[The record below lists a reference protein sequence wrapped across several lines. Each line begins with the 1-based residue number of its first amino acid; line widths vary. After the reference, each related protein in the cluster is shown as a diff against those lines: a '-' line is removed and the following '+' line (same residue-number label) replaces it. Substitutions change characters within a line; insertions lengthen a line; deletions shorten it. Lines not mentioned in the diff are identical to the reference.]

1 MFEMDLSGLNH
12 SPTLSE
18 KAGSWSWALWGPENI
33 TDSNNELCGLV
44 EDKEIAARAVAF
56 VVNSTRKGIVPLCAD
71 VANLL
76 RSKQSLEKKIRL
88 LKRENDVL
96 RSSASLS
103 FRPSDS
109 TSPTPASLSS
119 HNSYTENCIKAL
131 QEAQDRYNRSS
142 SRCSNCSSSL
152 SYSPKID
159 KSQDHVSGMQHSPA
173 SSRESGKQGSS
184 KSIHSLQSSFR
195 EVSEILQKG
204 GVQFS
209 TNVPRKKV
217 DETVDEAICMDN
229 EISISND
236 IPSQVRTS
244 QSLNIGDGTVNDG
257 SRGSCDSVQKG
268 NSFETRVDVHICD
281 NKDDDNKFEEI
292 NNEQFNF
299 HIENE
304 ITKQIKLAS
313 ETRTS
318 KRTSVEAEANVR
330 QGKSEH
336 LEPLNKDHS
345 KTDKSNGDGKSE
357 AGKDI
362 ISSRRRSLPEV
373 VCTPNPAAYKVNAK
387 ISKQTQCSLLYQPK
401 GTLEDQFIK
410 TVKTNTKLSE
420 ELSHAR
426 KEIDILRQRLKLLE
440 DGKHQRGY
448 NDDDVYAVNNDDDKN
463 LEDNGYYTS
472 SNKTTRQSSVNKKWS
487 PKRVSTTPV
496 SYTGPIPGCKC
507 SSCQESLGSDD
518 DLSHYSDQ
526 LVDEPARYAV
536 NSKLVVQLDDHVVVK
551 GDKSGTIRYIGHID
565 RNRQAN
571 VLYVGLELDTPGG
584 KHDGYYLGKRYFL
597 CGKERGLFVPLQDVI
612 CKGNKISKS
621 VKQELSASGSSKSRK
636 GHKKGQGSQEQNEKI
651 TEL

>member
-1 MFEMDLSGLNH
+1 MLY
-12 SPTLSE
+12 
-18 KAGSWSWALWGPENI
+18 
-33 TDSNNELCGLV
+33 
-44 EDKEIAARAVAF
+44 F
-56 VVNSTRKGIVPLCAD
+56 VIL
-71 VANLL
+71 
-76 RSKQSLEKKIRL
+76 
-88 LKRENDVL
+88 
-96 RSSASLS
+96 
-103 FRPSDS
+103 
-109 TSPTPASLSS
+109 
-119 HNSYTENCIKAL
+119 
-131 QEAQDRYNRSS
+131 QDRYNRSS

-217 DETVDEAICMDN
+217 DDTVDEAICMDN

-236 IPSQVRTS
+236 IPSQDHTS

-281 NKDDDNKFEEI
+281 NKDKFEEI
-292 NNEQFNF
+292 NNEDNNEQINF

-313 ETRTS
+313 ETRTR
-318 KRTSVEAEANVR
+318 KRTNVEVEANVR
-330 QGKSEH
+330 QDKSEH

-345 KTDKSNGDGKSE
+345 KTDKSNVDGKSE

-440 DGKHQRGY
+440 
-448 NDDDVYAVNNDDDKN
+448 
-463 LEDNGYYTS
+463 
-472 SNKTTRQSSVNKKWS
+472 
-487 PKRVSTTPV
+487 
-496 SYTGPIPGCKC
+496 
-507 SSCQESLGSDD
+507 
-518 DLSHYSDQ
+518 
-526 LVDEPARYAV
+526 
-536 NSKLVVQLDDHVVVK
+536 VV
-551 GDKSGTIRYIGHID
+551 I
-565 RNRQAN
+565 
-571 VLYVGLELDTPGG
+571 
-584 KHDGYYLGKRYFL
+584 
-597 CGKERGLFVPLQDVI
+597 
-612 CKGNKISKS
+612 
-621 VKQELSASGSSKSRK
+621 
-636 GHKKGQGSQEQNEKI
+636 
-651 TEL
+651 